1 MAANITDY
9 IALQNA
15 KSKTDEDFDDM
26 LANLEA
32 TKAKITQM
40 NEDSWKGYSANVF
53 NEVFEEVKSKIND
66 ERIEFNTAID
76 ERLTMWYNSFSDAE
90 KAEAE
95 RAKNMG

>member
-40 NEDSWKGYSANVF
+40 NEDSWKGY
-53 NEVFEEVKSKIND
+53 
-66 ERIEFNTAID
+66 
-76 ERLTMWYNSFSDAE
+76 
-90 KAEAE
+90 
-95 RAKNMG
+95 